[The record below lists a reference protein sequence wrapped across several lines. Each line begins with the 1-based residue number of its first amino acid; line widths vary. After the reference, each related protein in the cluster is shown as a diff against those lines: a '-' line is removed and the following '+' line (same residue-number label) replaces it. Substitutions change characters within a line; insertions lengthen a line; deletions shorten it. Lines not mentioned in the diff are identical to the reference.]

1 MIIKRFIDFINEAYL
16 KGGRQPLYHYTR
28 VSHLYN
34 ILETNILKV
43 SSVARPRGTKAICLT
58 RNPYFTHDGGTSTSP
73 RIVLDIDKLRRNG
86 YNSFPVDE
94 VGITSVGIGHAGNFT
109 KSNIENIKSGRRTV
123 HNNLD
128 LPKPG
133 SSGLEVEFEERIYK
147 DIEDIGKY
155 ILSIDVIKE
164 SDLPKNLNLYLEEY
178 PDIII
183 NLYDIKKRN
192 KVTDI
197 TSNITNKEKVSL
209 NP

>member
-43 SSVARPRGTKAICLT
+43 SSVVRPRGTKGICLT

-94 VGITSVGIGHAGNFT
+94 LGITGVKIGHSGNFT
-109 KSNIENIKSGRRTV
+109 KSNIENIKSGKRTV

-133 SSGLEVEFEERIYK
+133 SNGLEVEFEERIYK
-147 DIEDIGKY
+147 DIKNIGKY

-164 SDLPKNLNLYLEEY
+164 SDLPKNLNSYLEEY